1 MRESI
6 RDKGRLEHM
15 LEHIDK
21 AQQFAQGKSLDD
33 LEKDA
38 MFRYAVVKCLE
49 IVGEAAYMLTLEF
62 KANHPQTPWQV
73 IIKMRHVM
81 VHGYYSIQMPIV
93 WDIIQNDFPVLRPQI
108 EQYIAE
114 LSSK

>member
-1 MRESI
+1 MREPI
-6 RDKGRLEHM
+6 RDKGRLEHI

-21 AQQFAQGKSLDD
+21 AQQFAQGRTLED

-49 IVGEAAYMLTLEF
+49 IVGEAAYMLTLDF
-62 KANHPQTPWQV
+62 KDRHPQTPWQI

-93 WDIIQNDFPVLRPQI
+93 WDIIQNDFPPLRTQI
-108 EQYIAE
+108 VQYISE
-114 LSSK
+114 LENQ